1 MATVSRS
8 RSPAGAKQRP
18 RAPLGALAA
27 ADVLRTWGIP
37 GVAVAAIAA
46 CATLSATG
54 LLATAVALAGTTAAV
69 LVLLLYIG
77 ERPFLTATRSS
88 RERLLAAALA
98 TVWFL
103 ACYAPFHA
111 RLFPGTPLL
120 DAAQVTAAGTGLPLR
135 IPSAGRRAVDLV
147 LEGHLTPNPTGGAAP
162 PLHYRLTV
170 EGSAGGPRTVEG
182 LFEDRLS
189 TRRLGRRGTAVV
201 HQAHTADVRVLSN
214 PGRGDLTVT
223 SLVLEP
229 ESAQPITITA
239 YAHPLPGPIVLGLLA
254 AALLAAVL
262 AFDRL
267 GPAPETD
274 GALTLSTAAVIG
286 TAIIFWTSNA
296 VHPDFP
302 ALIGSVIFG
311 GPLGFM
317 AGALIW
323 WMAKRLIVRPTR

>member
-1 MATVSRS
+1 MATVSGS

-18 RAPLGALAA
+18 RTPLGALAA
-27 ADVLRTWGIP
+27 VDVLRTWAIP
-37 GVAVAAIAA
+37 GAAVAAIAVFA
-46 CATLSATG
+46 GLSAAG
-54 LLATAVALAGTTAAV
+54 LLDTTVALAGTTVAI

-77 ERPFLTATRSS
+77 ERPLLTAGRSS
-88 RERLLAAALA
+88 RERSLGAALA
-98 TVWFL
+98 AVWL
-103 ACYAPFHA
+103 VACYAPFHA

-120 DAAQVTAAGTGLPLR
+120 DGAQVTAAGTGLPLR
-135 IPSAGRRAVDLV
+135 IPADGRRAIDLV
-147 LEGHLTPNPTGGAAP
+147 LEGHLTPNPTGGVAP
-162 PLHYRLTV
+162 ALHYRLTIEGAGTTRLV
-170 EGSAGGPRTVEG
+170 EGQ
-182 LFEDRLS
+182 FEDRLS

-214 PGRGDLTVT
+214 PGGGDLSVT
-223 SLVLEP
+223 HLVLEP
-229 ESAQPITITA
+229 ESAQPITISA
-239 YAHPLPGPIVLGLLA
+239 FAHPLPGPIVLGLLA
-254 AALLAAVL
+254 AALLGAVL

-317 AGALIW
+317 AGALLW
-323 WMAKRLIVRPTR
+323 WMAKQLIVRPTR

>member
-18 RAPLGALAA
+18 RAALGALAA
-27 ADVLRTWGIP
+27 VDLLRTWAVP
-37 GVAVAAIAA
+37 GAAVAAIGAFVG
-46 CATLSATG
+46 LSAGG
-54 LLATAVALAGTTAAV
+54 LIDTRLGLAGAIAAA

-77 ERPFLTATRSS
+77 ERPLLATVRTS
-88 RERLLAAALA
+88 RERALGAALA
-98 TVWFL
+98 AVWL
-103 ACYAPFHA
+103 ALCYAPFHA
-111 RLFPGTPLL
+111 RLFPGTPLV
-120 DAAQVTAAGTGLPLR
+120 DGTPVTASGSGLPLR
-135 IPSAGRRAVDLV
+135 IPATGRGAVDLV
-147 LEGHLTPNPTGGAAP
+147 LEGHLAPNPAGGVAP
-162 PLHYRLTV
+162 PLHYRLTI
-170 EGSAGGPRTVEG
+170 EGDGGARTVEG

-201 HQAHTADVRVLSN
+201 HQAHTADVRVLQN

-223 SLVLEP
+223 HLVLEP
-229 ESAQPITITA
+229 ESAQPITISA
-239 YAHPLPGPIVLGLLA
+239 FAHPLPGPIVLGLVA
-254 AALLAAVL
+254 AALLAAVI

-317 AGALIW
+317 AGALLW
-323 WMAKRLIVRPTR
+323 WMAKRLIVPATR